1 VLSAEMRGGVLGW
14 LVRGLSER
22 RVMCGRWYAWRS
34 ARVVGER
41 MIGGENDVLEMVC
54 VEEY

>member
-1 VLSAEMRGGVLGW
+1 
-14 LVRGLSER
+14 
-22 RVMCGRWYAWRS
+22 MCGRWYAWRS

-41 MIGGENDVLEMVC
+41 MIGGENDVLEMAC